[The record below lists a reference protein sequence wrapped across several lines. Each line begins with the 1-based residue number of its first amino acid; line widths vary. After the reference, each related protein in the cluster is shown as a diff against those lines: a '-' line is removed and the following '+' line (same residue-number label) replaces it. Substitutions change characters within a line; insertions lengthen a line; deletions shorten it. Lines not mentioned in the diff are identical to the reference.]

1 MTRTPRQKRALATV
15 DAIVE
20 AGFIAVATHGVAG
33 TTTNHIA
40 GIAGIGVGSLY
51 EYYANK
57 EAVYAAMQER
67 MISDAVATIQPLLN
81 EIVRLDI
88 GDAVKML
95 LAHFEIFLRER
106 DGRYLKYAQDS
117 LNVNVK
123 LQLEPLTNMLQE
135 LVMRYLMAH
144 PAYLRTPDIPTMSY
158 IMINGGIF
166 IVLRHLSDPNPPIT
180 FCQLTDGLAD
190 MVSHYAH
197 NQMARGTV
205 TVVAGD

>member
-40 GIAGIGVGSLY
+40 EIAGIGVGSLY

-81 EIVRLDI
+81 ELVQLDI
-88 GDAVKML
+88 REAVQVL
-95 LAHFEIFLRER
+95 LQHFETFLRER
-106 DGRYLKYAQDS
+106 DGRYLKYAQNA
-117 LNVNVK
+117 LNVNPK
-123 LQLEPLTNMLQE
+123 LHLEPLTNLLQD
-135 LVMRYLMAH
+135 LFMRYLMAH
-144 PAYLRTPDIPTMSY
+144 PVYLRTPDIATMSY

-166 IVLRHLSDPNPPIT
+166 IVLRHLSDPNPPIS
-180 FCQLTDGLAD
+180 FSQLSEGLAN
-190 MVSHYAH
+190 MVSHYAR
-197 NQMARGTV
+197 NQMIIATNERQATG
-205 TVVAGD
+205 